1 MRQFFNPE
9 NAFWNFVGKLADA
22 TMLSIL
28 WLVTSLPIVTLGAST
43 AAFYDFTMKA
53 VRDQEDMLFHGYF
66 AALKRHWK
74 KGTILG
80 FFAALGILFFTV
92 DFAAAVRFGQS
103 AQGKCGGLALL
114 VFLLV
119 MAVLFLSIVMYAM
132 GLLVTFG
139 HPVKKILHDA
149 PAFAFQNLPATLI
162 LMGIIAGSFVLFY
175 FLSGFFF
182 FWVGAAIFLS
192 SYLLNAVF
200 QRRAV

>member
-28 WLVTSLPIVTLGAST
+28 WLVTSLPVVTIGAST

-66 AALKRHWK
+66 TALKRYWK

-80 FFAALGILFFTV
+80 FFAALGILFFAV
-92 DFAAAVRFGQS
+92 DLAAAVRFGQS
-103 AQGKCGGLALL
+103 EQGKRGGLVLL

-139 HPVKKILHDA
+139 HPVKKILRDA
-149 PAFAFQNLPATLI
+149 PAFAFQNLPATLV
-162 LMGIIAGSFVLFY
+162 LMGIIAGAFVLFY
-175 FLSGFFF
+175 YLSGFFF

-200 QRRAV
+200 QRRAE